1 MPVFAAERVLLLGL
15 SRDRSSTQTLSL
27 NRQTNTD
34 PPLAWSPAAWG
45 GHGRGRGQAQSAAV
59 RTAVCTPSLLFTR
72 PPAAGGRPPRDPGDR
87 GCPSGSGASR
97 SESASQHPRPLLGAR
112 IWVPLCPEPP
122 LRLSTRRAGSPPS
135 AGRRRTKLSG
145 GPWGPA
151 TDKPRFPEAQR
162 WQPGVRPR
170 GKRRGHGNITNC

>member
-45 GHGRGRGQAQSAAV
+45 GHGCGRGQAQSAAV

-72 PPAAGGRPPRDPGDR
+72 PPAVGGRPPRDPGDR

-97 SESASQHPRPLLGAR
+97 SASTPGHSSVPES
-112 IWVPLCPEPP
+112 
-122 LRLSTRRAGSPPS
+122 GSPSVLNPHC
-135 AGRRRTKLSG
+135 
-145 GPWGPA
+145 
-151 TDKPRFPEAQR
+151 DC
-162 WQPGVRPR
+162 QPGVRGHLPAQGAVARSCPEGLGDRGLEHSHGQTPVPR
-170 GKRRGHGNITNC
+170 GSEMAARGEAPR